1 MLSIFIFLGIATTF
15 ARKAYDKNR
24 NRYVW
29 GTIGVVSYFVLQL
42 FAGSLLAV
50 TKPEWLENQAMVT
63 VIGLVTGFAG
73 VGVAYYIL
81 NKLPD
86 PTEVEA
92 ENSGLL
98 DDFS

>member
-1 MLSIFIFLGIATTF
+1 MLTIFIFIGIAMTF
-15 ARKAYDKNR
+15 SRKAYDKDR

-29 GTIGVVSYFVLQL
+29 GTIGVVSYFLLQII
-42 FAGSLLAV
+42 AGGIIALV
-50 TKPEWLENQAMVT
+50 KPEWLTEQAIVT

-81 NKLPD
+81 HKLPD
-86 PTEVEA
+86 PTEETV

-98 DDFS
+98 DDIK